1 MAAEYQTPDWRV
13 VDYQPYCLDEAI
25 MDRTTQ
31 RPLWVRGPRPE
42 RLEPGEYFVCLGAA
56 QTFGRFC
63 ERPFPTILQ
72 DRLGLPVLNISH
84 GGAGPAFFCNNNER
98 LIKYLNDARF
108 VVVQVMSGRS
118 DSNSLFESEGVG
130 YFRRRS
136 DGQFIRADQAFSE
149 LLQTRSRAVVMQIV
163 EETRQS
169 WLSSYRQ
176 LLEKIRSR
184 KILFWFATRTP
195 GYQQGWKDLDA
206 LFGPFP
212 QLVNAAMVADLRREC
227 DHYVECVSRRG
238 LPQLLV
244 DRFTGLPTTV
254 TDPWAAKPWTRNWY
268 YPSPEMHEAAARA
281 LEPTCRSLGNP
292 QPARVVARHFWS
304 RIRSAARPEQRLI
317 PQPVSAEACS
327 A

>member
-1 MAAEYQTPDWRV
+1 MAAEYQIPDWRV
-13 VDYQPYCLDEAI
+13 VDYQPFCLDEAV
-25 MDRTTQ
+25 MDRSTQ
-31 RPLWVRGPRPE
+31 RPLWIRGPRPQ
-42 RLEPGEYFVCLGAA
+42 RLEPGAYFVCLGAA

-72 DRLGLPVLNISH
+72 DRLGIPVLNISH
-84 GGAGPAFFCNNNER
+84 GGAGPAFFCSNNEH
-98 LIKYLNDARF
+98 LLKYLNDARF

-130 YFRRRS
+130 YFRQRS
-136 DGQFIRADQAFSE
+136 DGRFMGADQAFSE
-149 LLQTRSRAVVMQIV
+149 LLQTQPRTFVTQVV

-176 LLEKIRSR
+176 LLANIRSR

-195 GYQQGWKDLDA
+195 SYQQGWKDLDA

-212 QLVNAAMVADLRREC
+212 QLVNAAMVADLRRDC
-227 DHYVECVSRRG
+227 DHYVECVTKRG

-254 TDPWAAKPWTRNWY
+254 TDSWTAKPWTKNWY
-268 YPSPEMHEAAARA
+268 YPSPEMHQDAARA
-281 LEPTCRSLGNP
+281 LEPVCKPLGNP
-292 QPARVVARHFWS
+292 QPAHVMARHFWS
-304 RIRSAARPEQRLI
+304 RIWSAARRERLI
-317 PQPVSAEACS
+317 PRLVERGASTV
-327 A
+327 

>member
-13 VDYQPYCLDEAI
+13 VDYQPYCLDERI
-25 MDRTTQ
+25 MDRSTQ
-31 RPLWVRGPRPE
+31 RPLWIRGPRPE

-72 DRLGLPVLNISH
+72 DRLGIPVLNISH
-84 GGAGPAFFCNNNER
+84 GGAGPAFFCGDNER
-98 LIKYLNDARF
+98 LLEYLNDARF

-118 DSNSLFESEGVG
+118 DGNSLFESDGVG
-130 YFRRRS
+130 FFRRRS
-136 DGQFIRADQAFSE
+136 DGRFLNSDEAFGE
-149 LLQTRSRAVVMQIV
+149 LLQTQPKTVVTQIV
-163 EETRQS
+163 EETRRS
-169 WLSSYRQ
+169 WLNSYR
-176 LLEKIRSR
+176 LLLARIRPQ

-195 GYQQGWKDLDA
+195 DYRQGWRNLDA
-206 LFGPFP
+206 LFGAFP

-227 DHYVECVSRRG
+227 DHYVECVTRRG

-254 TDPWAAKPWTRNWY
+254 TDAWTANPWTKNWY

-281 LEPTCRSLGNP
+281 LEPACRALSDPRPG
-292 QPARVVARHFWS
+292 RVGPRHFWS
-304 RIRSAARPEQRLI
+304 RIWSATRRERRLT
-317 PQPVSAEACS
+317 PRLVGCGASTA
-327 A
+327 